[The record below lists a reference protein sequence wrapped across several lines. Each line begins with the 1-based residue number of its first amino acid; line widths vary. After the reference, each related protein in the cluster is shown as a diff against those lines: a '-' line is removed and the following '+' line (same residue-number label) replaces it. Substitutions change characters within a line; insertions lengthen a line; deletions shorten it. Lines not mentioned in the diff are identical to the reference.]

1 MLHIYGIVQTHTEYV
16 VAWYGT
22 IVISI
27 NLLCLVFFFFFLP
40 AHIIHFKKPLHQ
52 STASSRS
59 HSTIYNCQYEAESS
73 QPYLFLTF

>member
-27 NLLCLVFFFFFLP
+27 NLLCLVFFFFFACTHNTLQKTSAP
-40 AHIIHFKKPLHQ
+40 K
-52 STASSRS
+52 
-59 HSTIYNCQYEAESS
+59 HS
-73 QPYLFLTF
+73 LK